1 MGRTSL
7 VLKHREDF
15 HPAEGGTSDVRLVAR
30 VCTRKECPQG
40 LYPAFMATH
49 TRRELDLLEVVKR
62 ARRQAERSG
71 ELLATPSGRPSDS
84 IDPEAR
90 AALARWAAGGGY
102 ERALDVVI
110 AADPDLADQ

>member
-1 MGRTSL
+1 M
-7 VLKHREDF
+7 
-15 HPAEGGTSDVRLVAR
+15 AR
-30 VCTRKECPQG
+30 YG
-40 LYPAFMATH
+40 LYPVGMAPH
-49 TRRELDLLEVVKR
+49 LQPDLDLMEVVER

-102 ERALDVVI
+102 ERALDAVI
-110 AADPDLADQ
+110 AFDPDLADQ

>member
-1 MGRTSL
+1 
-7 VLKHREDF
+7 
-15 HPAEGGTSDVRLVAR
+15 
-30 VCTRKECPQG
+30 
-40 LYPAFMATH
+40 MAMH
-49 TRRELDLLEVVKR
+49 LQRDLDLMEVVKR

-71 ELLATPSGRPSDS
+71 ELLALPSGRPSDS

-102 ERALDVVI
+102 ERALEAVI